1 MKQLSSYMAM
11 NVNGGDRI
19 AYTYDEINDETGE
32 PISTNNKGS
41 FYIMDESLR
50 EHVDSIRTW
59 IRENKLA
66 E

>member
-1 MKQLSSYMAM
+1 MKQLSSFMAM

-19 AYTYDEINDETGE
+19 AYTYDVIDDVTGE
-32 PISTNNKGS
+32 PKSTNNKAS
-41 FYIMDESLR
+41 FYVPDETLR
-50 EHVDSIRTW
+50 GHVNAIRAW